1 MQWGLRYLTLI
12 PTYTLISEAI
22 DLYDVVF
29 DRAFDAED
37 IFFDDEKDITEEI
50 SDKKV
55 DDQSE
60 NDSFDDIIDP
70 EVILFDDEKE
80 ITEKISDKMIDD
92 KLGIDTFDDFIDPE
106 EILFDDEIIE
116 DIGDKKINNKSEID
130 TFGNVIDP
138 KKILFHDE
146 IDGRIPKAIDTV
158 DNDVKDLEETLFKDD
173 KIDYFQRKLNEKPKE
188 IIEMTT
194 IKVMMSEKEE
204 MTFLTKETTSS
215 MATEMTTT
223 IAPSELL
230 NDDSADET
238 MIEAVPEDII
248 DESTYSITIVTRPS
262 AISIIILVAIL
273 SYV

>member
-1 MQWGLRYLTLI
+1 MCLLNFN
-12 PTYTLISEAI
+12 TYTIISEAI

-29 DRAFDAED
+29 DRAFNAEE
-37 IFFDDEKDITEEI
+37 IFFDDEKYITEEI

-55 DDQSE
+55 YDQSE
-60 NDSFDDIIDP
+60 NDTFDDIIDP
-70 EVILFDDEKE
+70 ELILFDDEKE
-80 ITEKISDKMIDD
+80 ITEKISDKKMDD
-92 KLGIDTFDDFIDPE
+92 KSGIDTFDDFIDPE

-138 KKILFHDE
+138 KEILFHDE

-158 DNDVKDLEETLFKDD
+158 DNDVKDLEEALFKDD
-173 KIDYFQRKLNEKPKE
+173 KIDYLQMKLNENPEE

-194 IKVMMSEKEE
+194 IKVLMSEKEE
-204 MTFLTKETTSS
+204 MTLSTKKTAPS
-215 MATEMTTT
+215 MPTEMTTT

-230 NDDSADET
+230 NDDSVDET
-238 MIEAVPEDII
+238 IIEAVPQDII
-248 DESTYSITIVTRPS
+248 DESIYSKTTVTRPR
-262 AISIIILVAIL
+262 AISIIIIIAIL